1 MLKESFFTFLIFIL
15 SIASCDASLNKEKM
29 LDNLDVIKNTF
40 EVYYAPYQWKKTYA
54 NWDLE
59 EKIAEAKES
68 VDAIEPITIKD
79 YHRVLKTF
87 FNSTKD
93 YHVGIYFWS
102 TEEAYLPF
110 RIHSAQGKYYIAWVF
125 KPLFSGLKDPL
136 RVGDEVVLFD
146 GVSVHDLV
154 QSLKD
159 SDFGNEESQT
169 DQALAES
176 ALTMQLGEEGNV
188 VPKGPVT
195 LTVRHAGT
203 KEVTTY
209 RLNWFY
215 YPEYITDPVDPW
227 EIAKR
232 ARLIREEDG
241 EYHVANED
249 RYPLGKHSFFAKE
262 MVTPRFKKYKEACKR
277 RLKAFKAHSDEDEED
292 RFIGDTKSFVP
303 ALGEKVWTAGKSSP
317 FEAYIYLS
325 PEGKQ
330 IGYVRIP
337 HYMGGKY
344 SADKFSQLISKFEA
358 ETDALIIDQLNNPGG
373 NVFYMYA
380 LASMLSPTPLE
391 VPSHEMAITQEDLF
405 FALEGED
412 DLLDVRS
419 DEDAC
424 EIIGSN
430 LWGYPVDLKLARQML
445 HYFRFIIDEW
455 EAGRKLTNP
464 EYLYGVKHLALHP
477 KVQYSKPLIV
487 LTNSLDFSCADF
499 FPAILQDNGRATIL
513 GTRTAGAGG
522 YVLSHDFP
530 NLFGIQ
536 DYTFTASL
544 AKRPGNEPIENLGVT
559 PDIEVKLTP
568 HDLEFNYADYVE
580 NIHQAVRDILNT
592 ETN

>member
-1 MLKESFFTFLIFIL
+1 MLKESLFALLIFVF
-15 SIASCDASLNKEKM
+15 SIHSCDASLNKEKM
-29 LDNLDVIKNTF
+29 QDNLDILKNTF
-40 EVYYAPYQWKKTYA
+40 EVYYAPYQWKKSYA
-54 NWDLE
+54 DWDLD
-59 EKIAEAKES
+59 EKIAEAKAS
-68 VDAIEPITIKD
+68 LDVIEPITMKD
-79 YHRVLKTF
+79 YQRILKTF

-93 YHVGIYFWS
+93 YHVGIYFYS

-110 RIHSAQGKYYIAWVF
+110 RIHGSQGKYFIAWVY

-159 SDFGNEESQT
+159 SDFGNPESQT

-176 ALTMQLGEEGNV
+176 DLTMQLGECGYV
-188 VPKGPVT
+188 IPKGPVT

-203 KEVTTY
+203 KDVTTY
-209 RLNWFY
+209 RLNWYY
-215 YPEYITDPVDPW
+215 YPEYITDPVSPF
-227 EIAKR
+227 EIAKK
-232 ARLIREEDG
+232 AKLLTEAG
-241 EYHVANED
+241 GQYHVSNGD

-262 MVTPRFKKYKEACKR
+262 MVTPRYKKYKAACKR
-277 RLKAFKAHSDEDEED
+277 RAKAFEADYDDDEDD
-292 RFIGDTKSFVP
+292 KFIGDTKSFVP
-303 ALGEKVWTAGKSSP
+303 VLGEIVWTAGKSNP

-337 HYMGGKY
+337 HYGGGNY
-344 SADKFSQLISKFEA
+344 SADKFSQLISKFEI
-358 ETDALIIDQLNNPGG
+358 ETDAVVIDQLNNPGG

-391 VPSHEMAITQEDLF
+391 VPCHEMAITQEDLF

-412 DLLDVRS
+412 DLFDVRS

-424 EIIGSN
+424 EVIGSN
-430 LWGYPVDLKLARQML
+430 LWGYPVDLTLARQML

-455 EAGRKLTNP
+455 EAGRRLTNP
-464 EYLYGVKHLALHP
+464 EYIYGVKHLALHP
-477 KVQYSKPLIV
+477 KVQYSKPLLV

-522 YVLSHDFP
+522 YVLSHDYP
-530 NLFGIQ
+530 NLFGIL
-536 DYTFTASL
+536 DYTFTGSL
-544 AKRPGNEPIENLGVT
+544 AKRSDHTPVENLGVT
-559 PDIEVKLTP
+559 PDIEVELTP
-568 HDLEFNYADYVE
+568 HDLEYNYVDYVE
-580 NIHQAVRDILNT
+580 RIHQAVRDLL
-592 ETN
+592 